1 MISAKLVLDEGE
13 GLLSFRATGHA
24 AAGDRG
30 YDIVCAAF
38 SVLARTAYSS
48 LDALPGIE
56 LRGSAPEPGSLSFEV
71 RRPPASRERAAGIAD
86 FLIAGLSDLARYYP
100 EAVELELERDGGS
113 KIWHTRA

>member
-38 SVLARTAYSS
+38 SVLCSDQDVFPGTRTTQDKIRFTAIVFI
-48 LDALPGIE
+48 L
-56 LRGSAPEPGSLSFEV
+56 F
-71 RRPPASRERAAGIAD
+71 SRC
-86 FLIAGLSDLARYYP
+86 
-100 EAVELELERDGGS
+100 
-113 KIWHTRA
+113 